1 MYHNTTH
8 LSGNAVASASV
19 TAQNQEKVVLDLFN
33 TIKKPMSAFEVFQRI
48 SGGNVVNPPMLTS
61 IRRACSDLAKGENAK
76 LEKTT
81 IKVDGPYNRPVYLYR
96 LKPTYTVGEQLSL
109 L

>member
-8 LSGNAVASASV
+8 LSGKAVATASE
-19 TAQNQEKVVLDLFN
+19 TAKNQEKVVLDLFN
-33 TIKKPMSAFEVFQRI
+33 KLKKPMSAFEVFQRI
-48 SGGNVVNPPMLTS
+48 SGGTVANPPLLAS
-61 IRRACSDLAKGENAK
+61 IRRACSDLSKGENAK